1 MDHWIG
7 IAIVVLPVL
16 LIAAAILKRA
26 VWWFL
31 LALTAVGL
39 GYLEFTGATREIG
52 NAVLTEVNE
61 VFPTGFGPEPG
72 SKTLPASAPADG
84 AAGE

>member
-16 LIAAAILKRA
+16 LIGALILKRP

-31 LALTAVGL
+31 VALTAVGL
-39 GYLEFTGATREIG
+39 GYLEFTGATKELG
-52 NAVLTEVNE
+52 DAVLVEVNQ
-61 VFPTGFGPEPG
+61 VFPTGFGPSRG
-72 SKTLPASAPADG
+72 PAGAPAG
-84 AAGE
+84 EPAAQ